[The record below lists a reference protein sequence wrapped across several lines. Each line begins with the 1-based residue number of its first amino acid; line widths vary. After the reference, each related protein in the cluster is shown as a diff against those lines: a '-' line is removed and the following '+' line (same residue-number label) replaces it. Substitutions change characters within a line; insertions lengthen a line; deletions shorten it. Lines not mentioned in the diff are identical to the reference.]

1 MLREM
6 RKLTR
11 AQASLLAMSA
21 ISARK
26 NARLKF
32 KLKIIETFF
41 RASALNASKDARAP
55 VSA

>member
-6 RKLTR
+6 RKLTG
-11 AQASLLAMSA
+11 AHASLLAMSA